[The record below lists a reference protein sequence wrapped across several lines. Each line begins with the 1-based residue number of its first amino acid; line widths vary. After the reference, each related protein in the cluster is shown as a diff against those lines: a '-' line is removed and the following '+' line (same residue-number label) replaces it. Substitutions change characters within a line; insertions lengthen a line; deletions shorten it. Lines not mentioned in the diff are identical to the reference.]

1 MFPQST
7 RREVILLICI
17 KAIALTLIYY
27 VFVAPGA
34 VFCMMLPIEEKPI
47 GKLEPSGV

>member
-1 MFPQST
+1 MFPQSA
-7 RREVILLICI
+7 RREIILLICI

-34 VFCMMLPIEEKPI
+34 RP
-47 GKLEPSGV
+47 EPDSAAVNAHILYSGRN

>member
-1 MFPQST
+1 MFPRSA

-34 VFCMMLPIEEKPI
+34 RP
-47 GKLEPSGV
+47 EPDSAAVTAHILHSGRN

>member
-1 MFPQST
+1 MFPQSA

-27 VFVAPGA
+27 VFVAPDARPEPDSAA
-34 VFCMMLPIEEKPI
+34 VTAHILH
-47 GKLEPSGV
+47 SGRN